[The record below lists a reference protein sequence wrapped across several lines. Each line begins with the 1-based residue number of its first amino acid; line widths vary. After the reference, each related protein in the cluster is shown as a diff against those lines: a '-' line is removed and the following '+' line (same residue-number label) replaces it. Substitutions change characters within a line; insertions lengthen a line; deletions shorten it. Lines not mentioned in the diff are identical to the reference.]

1 MPSTSWRHLLALAS
15 LARTSSSPP
24 AVVFKRGLDMDCR
37 NDFLRSSGS
46 SGLMKRYMT
55 SANSAMPTPAKLRS
69 PLLMSSLS
77 SPKRPNLRRK

>member
-1 MPSTSWRHLLALAS
+1 
-15 LARTSSSPP
+15 
-24 AVVFKRGLDMDCR
+24 VVFKRGLDMDCR

-77 SPKRPNLRRK
+77 SPKRPNLRRKRAQEKSQGRGARGSETQMKRNT